1 MKISGFLLPVLCFYQ
16 SLAFGQD
23 SYEAGTSSV
32 SLEPDS
38 TVFSLSLAGFG
49 YPREGRFS
57 ITWKELDSSGKLSA
71 VVPHKASWYGVN
83 ASGNLVKG
91 NSGQST
97 DSWKQ
102 ISHAENTTALV
113 VVKNRIYAIRDGA
126 IWFSKLRDKKI
137 KWKKLDDTR
146 VFTALAGLD
155 DKLYAATS
163 AGDLLE
169 SSVGGNAT
177 SWDRIGPAEQIIS
190 MTAYGNKL
198 YALNNKD
205 SVWSAIPRK
214 ENFKWMQIGRMNG
227 ITVTHNLKH
236 IAVAGNTLYGL
247 GPNGRWYK
255 AAHNTTGSLSARS
268 VAIKKDG
275 KTVVLV
281 GLDLTG
287 INASFSNEVKEV
299 IRQRRGIP
307 EAAILIN
314 ASHTHFAPVTQ
325 AWSTWGEFYHEPDSN
340 YLNNIVKKAVI
351 LSIEQALDNLE
362 PANISFGRGSTDIG
376 SNRRQHVSKHKPND
390 KVLDVLKFEEVSG
403 EAKAIL
409 FLTGCHPVFKNAGK
423 EGYTLDANYPGVA
436 KTLVEEKSGTST
448 AIFIQGCGG
457 DINPVSDNHLKTGE
471 DLSKDVMQV
480 LQKSLTPLD
489 GDISFSL
496 DKILI
501 PVKPWSRDSIINFR
515 AIHAAGKPGDVEA
528 EKNVRWS
535 DMMLKHYENNTLETS
550 LPLYI
555 QTINIGDWKLVGMS
569 REVVND
575 YAPAIRALW
584 PGKKV
589 SVAGYCNDVASY
601 LPAAWHVRERHYEGL
616 SSFSWYGQH
625 GIPSEDVLDFVI
637 EKIKSFNR

>member
-1 MKISGFLLPVLCFYQ
+1 MKISGFLLPIFCFCQ
-16 SLAFGQD
+16 AFAFGQG
-23 SYEAGTSSV
+23 SFEVGTSNI

-57 ITWKELDSSGKLSA
+57 ITWKELGSSGNLSA
-71 VVPHKASWYGVN
+71 IVPHEGSWYGVN
-83 ASGNLVKG
+83 SSGNLVKG
-91 NSGQST
+91 NPGQST
-97 DSWKQ
+97 DTWKR
-102 ISHAENTTALV
+102 IDYAGNTTALAIL
-113 VVKNRIYAIRDGA
+113 KKKIYAVRDGS
-126 IWFSKLRDKKI
+126 IWTRKLRDRKI
-137 KWKKLDDTR
+137 LWKKLDDSR
-146 VFTALAGLD
+146 VFTAIAVLN
-155 DKLYAATS
+155 DKLYASTS
-163 AGDLLE
+163 TGDLME
-169 SSVGGNAT
+169 SAVHGSDL
-177 SWDRIGPAEQIIS
+177 SWIRIGPAEQIIS
-190 MTAYGNKL
+190 MTSHGNKL
-198 YALNNKD
+198 YALNKKD
-205 SVWSAIPRK
+205 SLWSAIPRK
-214 ENFKWMQIGRMNG
+214 DNFKWMQIGRMNG
-227 ITVTHNLKH
+227 ITVTNNLKH
-236 IAVAGNTLYGL
+236 IAVASNTLYGL
-247 GPNGRWYK
+247 GPDGQWYK

-268 VAIKKDG
+268 VAIKKNG

-299 IRQRRGIP
+299 IMQKRGIP

-325 AWSTWGEFYHEPDSN
+325 AWSTWGEFYHTPDSN

-351 LSIEQALDNLE
+351 NSIEQALDNLE
-362 PANISFGRGSTDIG
+362 PANISFGRGTTDIG

-390 KVLDVLKFEEVSG
+390 KVLDVLKFNEISG
-403 EAKAIL
+403 SSKAIL

-423 EGYTLDANYPGVA
+423 EGNTLDANYPGVA
-436 KTLVEEKSGTST
+436 KKMVEEKSGATN
-448 AIFIQGCGG
+448 AIFLQGCGG
-457 DINPVSDNHLKTGE
+457 DINPVSDSHHKTGE
-471 DLSKDVMQV
+471 DLSRDVMQI
-480 LQKSLTPLD
+480 LQKSLIPLD
-489 GDISFSL
+489 GEISFSL

-501 PVKPWSRDSIINFR
+501 PVKPWSKDSIMNFR

-535 DMMLKHYENNTLETS
+535 DMMLKHYEQNTVETT

-555 QTINIGDWKLVGMS
+555 QTINIGDWKLVGLS
-569 REVVND
+569 REAVND
-575 YAPAIRALW
+575 YAPAIRDLW

-601 LPAAWHVRERHYEGL
+601 LPSAWHVRERHYEGL

-625 GIPSEDVLDFVI
+625 GIPSEHVLDFVI